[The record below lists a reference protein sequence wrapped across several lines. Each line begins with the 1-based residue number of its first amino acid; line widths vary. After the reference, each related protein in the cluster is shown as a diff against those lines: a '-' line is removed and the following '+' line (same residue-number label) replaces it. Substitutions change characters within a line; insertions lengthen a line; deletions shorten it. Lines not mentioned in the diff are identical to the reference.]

1 MSSLIFVGFFSLRA
15 GHRVHT
21 TVTKRSGDKASLYH
35 NHYSTA
41 IICRH
46 PPYLP
51 GEVRYYTRA
60 TDSVCADNS
69 VAFMVAKGYIPAA
82 DVPGDILLDAM
93 RLVPFPGDPSLD
105 GYDDYLPE
113 FFSPLIFGHGSVSAS
128 SKDLPN
134 GQVSFPVSVAKC
146 VLNKSS
152 ARWANVPVPTQGSVI
167 YFVGAC
173 LQVTLSGLLSV
184 EIENITF
191 CSTVNTPSPTG
202 DSPSQS
208 GPSAPGPPPRKRRK
222 YGAFA
227 PPRVPLSNGVT
238 PSQGAANENS
248 PSGSTSKPAD
258 APLSSEQDI
267 EQHDVHEQLPDKD
280 REGLCPTRRA
290 TPALPTETELPG
302 PSASKRSLI
311 LFIVCFGRVTFL
323 NVLLV

>member
-82 DVPGDILLDAM
+82 NVPGDILLDAM

-134 GQVSFPVSVAKC
+134 GQVSFPVSVAEYVRGATRQSTILYV
-146 VLNKSS
+146 VLIFFS
-152 ARWANVPVPTQGSVI
+152 R
-167 YFVGAC
+167 
-173 LQVTLSGLLSV
+173 
-184 EIENITF
+184 
-191 CSTVNTPSPTG
+191 
-202 DSPSQS
+202 
-208 GPSAPGPPPRKRRK
+208 
-222 YGAFA
+222 
-227 PPRVPLSNGVT
+227 
-238 PSQGAANENS
+238 
-248 PSGSTSKPAD
+248 
-258 APLSSEQDI
+258 
-267 EQHDVHEQLPDKD
+267 
-280 REGLCPTRRA
+280 
-290 TPALPTETELPG
+290 
-302 PSASKRSLI
+302 
-311 LFIVCFGRVTFL
+311 L
-323 NVLLV
+323 NV